1 MFVMPPYVH
10 HFLMLLRKEE
20 WEETTCGAC
29 HSHFL
34 PGANFC
40 SLLSSGVKRL
50 LIIRHVSVVEND
62 TQMDP
67 NSNFNYRYGET
78 KEAVTHGGYYCILN

>member
-1 MFVMPPYVH
+1 
-10 HFLMLLRKEE
+10 
-20 WEETTCGAC
+20 
-29 HSHFL
+29 
-34 PGANFC
+34 
-40 SLLSSGVKRL
+40 
-50 LIIRHVSVVEND
+50 VSVVEND